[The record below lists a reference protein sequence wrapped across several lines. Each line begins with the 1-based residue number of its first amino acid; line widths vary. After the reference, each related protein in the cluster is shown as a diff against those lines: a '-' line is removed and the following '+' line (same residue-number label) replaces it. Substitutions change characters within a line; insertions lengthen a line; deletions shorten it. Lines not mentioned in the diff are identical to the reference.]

1 MESQSL
7 LSLWRQRLIR
17 GSCALT
23 FVGSLALYHKT
34 VLVSPVTLAQ
44 RRWEAIAATN
54 RDRTR
59 TQFDPNAIAP
69 GTDAAFPQVFR
80 VTPIYSW
87 RWQWLNNTKFNSSQ

>member
-1 MESQSL
+1 MQSRSL

-34 VLVSPVTLAQ
+34 VLVSPGILVQ
-44 RRWEAIAATN
+44 RGWEANRATN
-54 RDRTR
+54 RDRAR
-59 TQFDPNAIAP
+59 TQFGLNAIAP
-69 GTDAAFPQVFR
+69 KTHAALQQVFQ